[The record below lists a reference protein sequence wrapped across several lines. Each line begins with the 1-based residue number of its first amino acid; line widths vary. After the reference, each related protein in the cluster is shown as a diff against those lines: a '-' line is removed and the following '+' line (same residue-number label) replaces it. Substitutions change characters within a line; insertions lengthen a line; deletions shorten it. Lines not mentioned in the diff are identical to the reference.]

1 MMMENVIVTGA
12 NGFIGKT
19 LVNALL
25 EKGYHVVALDIRF
38 DDVLEDDE
46 RVTCVSVMNKEVATL
61 ADEIPHQEY
70 RCFFHLAWA
79 GTSGPARADYAVQLN
94 NVKLACDYIKLCGEI
109 GCKRV
114 VYASSINEME
124 TYEYLQSDDIEP
136 AGGYIYG
143 TGKLAAH
150 LMGETVAKINGI
162 EFIPVIITNIY
173 GVGEKSA
180 RMIYTS
186 INKLVHKE
194 HCSFT
199 AGYQTYDFIYITD
212 AINSIIAV
220 AEKGK
225 AFNRYYIGSGEP
237 KPLREFLLE
246 MRDIVDPEVELGLGD
261 IPFKGVDISYDQ
273 FDLKKVELDTG
284 YRNEVPFAEGIRMT
298 AEYVRGEA

>member
-246 MRDIVDPEVELGLGD
+246 MRDIVDPEAELGLGD

-298 AEYVRGEA
+298 AENVRGEA

>member
-136 AGGYIYG
+136 AGGYSYG

-246 MRDIVDPEVELGLGD
+246 MRDIVDPEAELGLGD

>member
-1 MMMENVIVTGA
+1 MKNVIVTGA
-12 NGFIGKT
+12 NGFLGKN
-19 LVNALL
+19 LVNHLI
-25 EKGYHVVALDIRF
+25 EKGYHVVALDVQF
-38 DDVLEDDE
+38 DYSLLNKKAVN
-46 RVTCVSVMNKEVATL
+46 CINVMDKEIAEL
-61 ADEIPHQEY
+61 KEIIPKADYE
-70 RCFFHLAWA
+70 CFFHLAWG
-79 GTSGPARADYAVQLN
+79 GTSGPLRADYSVQLN
-94 NVKLACDYIKLCGEI
+94 NVKLTCDYILLCREI

-114 VYASSINEME
+114 IYASSINEME

-136 AGGYIYG
+136 VGGFIYG

-150 LMGETVAKINGI
+150 LMGETVAAINGV

-186 INKLVHKE
+186 INKLLHKE

-212 AINSIIAV
+212 AINSIIEV

-237 KPLREFLLE
+237 KPLREFLIE
-246 MRDIVDPEVELGLGD
+246 MKNIIDPEAEIGLGD
-261 IPFKGVDISYDQ
+261 IPFKGANISYSQ
-273 FDLKKVELDTG
+273 FDLKKVERDTG
-284 YRNEVPFAEGIRMT
+284 YHNKVSFEEGIKMT
-298 AEYVRGEA
+298 AEYIREE